1 MCSVTPGS
9 SWVFLAPVPGSA
21 TSPRSPGSSY
31 WRTVVQEAES
41 QALGVFIAAGMAL
54 PLGLSAAMCARAN
67 VYGYVSN
74 NSICNHL

>member
-1 MCSVTPGS
+1 M
-9 SWVFLAPVPGSA
+9 
-21 TSPRSPGSSY
+21 
-31 WRTVVQEAES
+31 QEAES